1 MNVNW
6 NKVINKT
13 IFVLLGSIISGVGVA
28 LAVSGGHGGDPLA
41 VMYHGIGGKIG
52 VSLGQANL
60 IGNLVMFV
68 IAYFIDRKHLSI
80 GTIANP
86 VLLAMSID
94 VLLPILE
101 KQQPSLIPLQ
111 MIQSIIGVALIGVGI
126 GIYTA
131 ANVGKAPYDALVFGL
146 VSRYNLKIFTIR
158 MLADAIFLAVGW
170 VLGAY
175 FGIATVISVVIIG
188 KIIEKTNAYCKE
200 LFHEEA
206 IVTKDIV
213 EEAKNN

>member
-13 IFVLLGSIISGVGVA
+13 IFVLLGSIVSGLGIA

-41 VMYHGIGGKIG
+41 VMYHGIGDKLGIT
-52 VSLGQANL
+52 LGQANL

-68 IAYFIDRKHLSI
+68 IAYFVDRKHLNV

-94 VLLPILE
+94 VFLPIL
-101 KQQPSLIPLQ
+101 KQPSLVPLQ

-131 ANVGKAPYDALVFGL
+131 TNVGKAPYDALVFGL
-146 VSRYNLKIFTIR
+146 VSKYNLKIFTIR
-158 MLADAIFLAVGW
+158 MIADAIFLAVGW

-175 FGIATVISVVIIG
+175 FGIATIISVVIIG
-188 KIIEKTNAYCKE
+188 KIIEKTNGYCKK
-200 LFHEEA
+200 LFPEEA
-206 IVTKDIV
+206 LVTKNIV

>member
-1 MNVNW
+1 MKMNVNW

-13 IFVLLGSIISGVGVA
+13 IFVLLGSIISGLGIA

-41 VMYHGIGGKIG
+41 VMYHGIGEKLGIT
-52 VSLGQANL
+52 LGQANL

-68 IAYFIDRKHLSI
+68 IAYFVDRKHLNV

-86 VLLAMSID
+86 VLLAASID
-94 VLLPILE
+94 VFLPLF
-101 KQQPSLIPLQ
+101 KQPSLVPIQ

-146 VSRYNLKIFTIR
+146 VSKYNLKIFTIR
-158 MLADAIFLAVGW
+158 MLADAIFLIAGW
-170 VLGAY
+170 ALGAY
-175 FGIATVISVVIIG
+175 FGIATIISVVIIG
-188 KIIEKTNAYCKE
+188 KIIEKTNGYCKK
-200 LFHEEA
+200 LFREENL
-206 IVTKDIV
+206 VTKNIV

>member
-13 IFVLLGSIISGVGVA
+13 IFVLLGSIISGIGIA

-41 VMYHGIGGKIG
+41 VMYHGIGDKIG
-52 VSLGQANL
+52 ITLGQANL

-68 IAYFIDRKHLSI
+68 IAYFVDRKHLNI

-86 VLLAMSID
+86 VLLAASID
-94 VLLPILE
+94 VLLPLL
-101 KQQPSLIPLQ
+101 KQPSLIPLQ

-146 VSRYNLKIFTIR
+146 VSKYNLKIFTIR

-188 KIIEKTNAYCKE
+188 KIIEKTNGYCKK

-206 IVTKDIV
+206 LVTKNII

>member
-13 IFVLLGSIISGVGVA
+13 IFVLLGSIISGFGIA

-52 VSLGQANL
+52 ITLGQANL

-68 IAYFIDRKHLSI
+68 IAYFIDRKHLNI

-86 VLLAMSID
+86 VLLAASID
-94 VLLPILE
+94 VLLPLLE
-101 KQQPSLIPLQ
+101 KIKPSLIPLQ

-146 VSRYNLKIFTIR
+146 VSKYNLKLFTIR

-188 KIIEKTNAYCKE
+188 KIIEKTNAYCKK
-200 LFHEEA
+200 LFSEEA
-206 IVTKDIV
+206 PVAKNII